1 MLVGDATVAEACS
14 MIAGEAQALTGAAAA
29 HMWRYARASGE
40 LVLETGVERR
50 RVSWVPESTENAKS
64 TETAS
69 SVLLAQHMHPDLSER
84 TPRTNTNTNADVS
97 AVDLVAAG
105 DLAGVLVLEGAG
117 SAVSESDFEEF
128 LLNASAALSNVITLE
143 EARTEQQQ
151 LATVAKLAL
160 ELSSNLDIEFVL
172 STMLN
177 QIRDLAGV
185 PIAYIM
191 MLDQSSSQL
200 FMRASVGL
208 TDPEYYGKVRLKLGV
223 GLGGKAVEIGQ
234 IYYTDDYLTDERFIR
249 DSDVDD
255 ADLREGIRSVIGV
268 PMLVEDQFVG
278 LLCLADR
285 EVRTFSDSILDLLER
300 LAQHAGRA
308 VQNASLYE
316 RGTSALSEVQRDSD
330 EAQHRILV
338 LMRQIE
344 ARRALNEIM
353 LRDGGL
359 DGLLAWLRQVAGGAI
374 VALDEHHAPFG
385 SQGDPDRVAELQEF
399 AFARAHHRGPEGAEK
414 HSRRPRSAAPPGREK
429 RSGGMDGRR
438 IMSVPITAAGVVL
451 GSIWCNAANTDV
463 DGLGEVLEEGAN
475 AVALELLRERSVA
488 EVAERLGRELIVEIF
503 GRGESDAEV
512 LERRARGL
520 GIELNTMARFC
531 IVWPYARDSESA
543 VAALAP
549 CILASEFR
557 GALVVLL
564 TDAYEGFADTLEGVL
579 EAASARESGAVIS
592 TVGWRSPHLATEFA
606 LAERLVKVAAGS
618 SRQKR
623 VLDLDRARVLGL
635 LLGSVDGM
643 ETLDS
648 FAEMALGPILRHA
661 SGDLGEL
668 VTTLETYLAC
678 RQSPQKTAEQLY
690 VHVNTVYYRVNLIK
704 KLLESDLSD
713 PLQVLDLQ
721 IACLIRR
728 FLK

>member
-1 MLVGDATVAEACS
+1 M
-14 MIAGEAQALTGAAAA
+14 
-29 HMWRYARASGE
+29 
-40 LVLETGVERR
+40 
-50 RVSWVPESTENAKS
+50 
-64 TETAS
+64 
-69 SVLLAQHMHPDLSER
+69 
-84 TPRTNTNTNADVS
+84 
-97 AVDLVAAG
+97 
-105 DLAGVLVLEGAG
+105 
-117 SAVSESDFEEF
+117 
-128 LLNASAALSNVITLE
+128 
-143 EARTEQQQ
+143 
-151 LATVAKLAL
+151 
-160 ELSSNLDIEFVL
+160 
-172 STMLN
+172 
-177 QIRDLAGV
+177 
-185 PIAYIM
+185 
-191 MLDQSSSQL
+191 
-200 FMRASVGL
+200 
-208 TDPEYYGKVRLKLGV
+208 
-223 GLGGKAVEIGQ
+223 
-234 IYYTDDYLTDERFIR
+234 
-249 DSDVDD
+249 
-255 ADLREGIRSVIGV
+255 
-268 PMLVEDQFVG
+268 
-278 LLCLADR
+278 
-285 EVRTFSDSILDLLER
+285 
-300 LAQHAGRA
+300 
-308 VQNASLYE
+308 
-316 RGTSALSEVQRDSD
+316 
-330 EAQHRILV
+330 
-338 LMRQIE
+338 
-344 ARRALNEIM
+344 
-353 LRDGGL
+353 
-359 DGLLAWLRQVAGGAI
+359 
-374 VALDEHHAPFG
+374 
-385 SQGDPDRVAELQEF
+385 
-399 AFARAHHRGPEGAEK
+399 
-414 HSRRPRSAAPPGREK
+414 
-429 RSGGMDGRR
+429 
-438 IMSVPITAAGVVL
+438 PITAAGVVL